1 MRISFPLL
9 ILHDYDIGKVILKR
23 LVNMQ
28 RDADTSDDKNQ
39 TSYGFFNKIY
49 NKTNLRN
56 FFTPGLSISCK
67 TQIK

>member
-28 RDADTSDDKNQ
+28 RNTGTSNDN
-39 TSYGFFNKIY
+39 GFFNKIY

>member
-9 ILHDYDIGKVILKR
+9 ILHYSDIRKVILKR

-28 RDADTSDDKNQ
+28 LNTGTSNDKNQ
-39 TSYGFFNKIY
+39 TRYGFFNKIY
-49 NKTNLRN
+49 NKKNLRN

-67 TQIK
+67 IQIK

>member
-9 ILHDYDIGKVILKR
+9 IIHRYDIGKVILNR

-28 RDADTSDDKNQ
+28 WNTGASNDKNQ
-39 TSYGFFNKIY
+39 TSYGFFKKTY

-67 TQIK
+67 IQIK